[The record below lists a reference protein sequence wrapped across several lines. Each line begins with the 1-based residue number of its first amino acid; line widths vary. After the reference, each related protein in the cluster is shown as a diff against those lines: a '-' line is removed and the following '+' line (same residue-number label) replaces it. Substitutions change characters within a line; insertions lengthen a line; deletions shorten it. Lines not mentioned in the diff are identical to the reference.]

1 MTGAASPSPMRIAM
15 HADGES
21 IRGNERQLLLVAEG
35 LRARGHELRVSC
47 IAGGEVEAAFR
58 ARGFATT
65 GARPRGDAD
74 PWNAL
79 RFVAWLRGLRPD
91 AVLLTSWKRAFVA
104 GWAARVARVPRV
116 VLRVGGVHRIEPG
129 WAGWKR
135 RVALTRYTD
144 TLLTNS
150 RSVTRHY
157 LATIP
162 GLARERVA
170 EVPNGAV
177 VASMPP
183 APIREA
189 LRIPADATVAVGV
202 GGLVR
207 RKGFDLLVEA
217 LARAGRPELH
227 VVIAGDGPHREM
239 LLTRAASLEVA
250 GRLHLLGDRDDVA
263 AVLAACDLFVLSS
276 RAEGMSVAM
285 MEAILARRP
294 VIAAEV
300 GGVWEALAARAGRPA
315 GGWIV
320 PVNDADALA
329 GALVEVV
336 SAIREQP
343 DAVRARVDEAT
354 WRLEHW
360 FTVERMIDG
369 VEAALRGERF
379 DHAAVSSAGEGS

>member
-1 MTGAASPSPMRIAM
+1 MSGAAMRIAL

-35 LRARGHELRVSC
+35 LRARGHEIHVSC
-47 IAGGEVEAAFR
+47 IPGGPVEAAFR
-58 ARGFATT
+58 ARGFPTT
-65 GARPRGDAD
+65 GVRPRGDAD

-79 RFVAWLRGLRPD
+79 RFAAWLRGVRPD

-116 VLRVGGVHRIEPG
+116 VLRVGGTHLVEPG

-144 TLLTNS
+144 ALLTNS
-150 RSVTRHY
+150 RAVTRHY

-162 GLARERVA
+162 GLAPDRVV

-177 VASMPP
+177 LTMLPP
-183 APIREA
+183 AP
-189 LRIPADATVAVGV
+189 LRAQLGIPAGAIVAVGI
-202 GGLVR
+202 GGLYR
-207 RKGFDLLVEA
+207 RKGFDVLVEA
-217 LARAGRPELH
+217 LARSRRPGLH
-227 VVIAGDGPHREM
+227 VVLAGDGPLREP
-239 LLTRAASLEVA
+239 LQARARELGVA
-250 GRLHLLGDRDDVA
+250 ERVHLPGDRDDVA
-263 AVLAACDLFVLSS
+263 AVLAAGDLFVLSS

-300 GGVWEALAARAGRPA
+300 GGVWEALSARAGRPA
-315 GGWIV
+315 GGWTV
-320 PVNDADALA
+320 PVGDVDALA
-329 GALVEVV
+329 RALAEVAGALRDDPE
-336 SAIREQP
+336 
-343 DAVRARVDEAT
+343 AVRARVAEAA

-369 VEAALRGERF
+369 VEAALRGEAF
-379 DHAAVSSAGEGS
+379 DHAAGGR